1 MFSTALAGKE
11 GLFRTNILETIPLL
25 VLEGHWV
32 NGYGADGP
40 SLLRRRIGDAG
51 CQSRVLTWESIYSR

>member
-11 GLFRTNILETIPLL
+11 GLFCTNILETIPLL
-25 VLEGHWV
+25 VLDGHWV

-51 CQSRVLTWESIYSR
+51 C